1 MNRPQNLVVLGATGS
16 IGLNT
21 LDVAARH
28 PLRFRIFALSAN
40 ERIDALAELCLL
52 HQPRYAMVARAAQAD
67 ALRARLGAG
76 TTEILVGAQG
86 LEQISAHPETDC
98 VMAAIVGA
106 AGLAP
111 TLAAARAG
119 KKVLLANKEALVMA

>member
-52 HQPRYAMVARAAQAD
+52 HKPRYAMVARAAQAD

-76 TTEILVGAQG
+76 STEILIGAQA
-86 LEQISAHPETDC
+86 LEQISAHRSEEHTSELQSP
-98 VMAAIVGA
+98 M
-106 AGLAP
+106 
-111 TLAAARAG
+111 
-119 KKVLLANKEALVMA
+119 